1 MPKMRSKNCL
11 EAMMNKKF
19 KIIAVLSL
27 VLATSACA
35 DDDYVS
41 VRHPDGEVKEV
52 TDSALEETAGDNPQ
66 QAEEANQGTDENA
79 NENASEQGVENSENT
94 ENNEDSQGDGVMY
107 TVEGQVNVRV
117 APSETSN
124 VMTTVEPGDEIL
136 KLGDSDDWSRI
147 TINGQ
152 TGYIRSDLLKAK

>member
-1 MPKMRSKNCL
+1 
-11 EAMMNKKF
+11 MNKKF
-19 KIIAVLSL
+19 KIVAVLSL
-27 VLATSACA
+27 ILATSACS

-41 VRHPDGEVKEV
+41 VRHPDGEVQEV

-66 QAEEANQGTDENA
+66 EVNQQTDENT
-79 NENASEQGVENSENT
+79 NSESSGQEDQNSQDL
-94 ENNEDSQGDGVMY
+94 ENGLDDQVDGVMY

-124 VMTTVEPGDEIL
+124 VLKTVEAGDEIL
-136 KLGDSDDWSRI
+136 KLGDSDNWARI
-147 TINGQ
+147 TIDGQ

>member
-1 MPKMRSKNCL
+1 
-11 EAMMNKKF
+11 MNKKF

-27 VLATSACA
+27 ILATSACT

-79 NENASEQGVENSENT
+79 SEQGEGSSEDT
-94 ENNEDSQGDGVMY
+94 ENNGDSQGDGVMY

-117 APSETSN
+117 APNENSN

-136 KLGDSDDWSRI
+136 KLGDSDDWARI
-147 TINGQ
+147 TIDGQ